1 MDYFNHLLS
10 LLSSSSIYGYG
21 IVAVLSFFES
31 FAFVGILVPGSIS
44 VIAAGFLASQGY
56 FDVGDLFLFSAV
68 GAILGDS
75 LSYSLGKRGI
85 ILFKEG
91 NKVFK
96 PSLLK
101 KGEEYFQKHG
111 SSSVFWGRFIG
122 WVRPIIPYVA
132 GLFQLNRRTF
142 LLWNILSGIA
152 WAISHIAFGYFFGHL
167 WKSVSYWSMQMS
179 IALLIIILLGS
190 SYYAVNAYRKKHT
203 ISHKKHT

>member
-1 MDYFNHLLS
+1 MHYFDHLLS
-10 LLSSSSIYGYG
+10 LLSSSTIVGYAL
-21 IVAVLSFFES
+21 VALLSFFES
-31 FAFVGILVPGSIS
+31 FAFVGIVVPGSIS

-75 LSYSLGKRGI
+75 FSYSLGKRGI

-111 SSSVFWGRFIG
+111 STSVFWGRFIG

-132 GLFQLNRRTF
+132 GLFQLDRKTF
-142 LLWNILSGIA
+142 LLWNILSGIC

-167 WKSVSYWSMQMS
+167 WSSVSYWSTQIS
-179 IALLIIILLGS
+179 IVVGGVLMVA
-190 SYYAVNAYRKKHT
+190 AVIYLYTIVRKKQG
-203 ISHKKHT
+203 IFP

>member
-44 VIAAGFLASQGY
+44 VIASGFLASQGY

-101 KGEEYFQKHG
+101 KGEDYFQKHG
-111 SSSVFWGRFIG
+111 STSVFWGRFIG

-132 GLFQLNRRTF
+132 GLFQLDRKTF
-142 LLWNILSGIA
+142 LLWNILSGTA
-152 WAISHIAFGYFFGHL
+152 WAVSHIAFGYFFGHL
-167 WKSVSYWSMQMS
+167 WSTVSYWSTQIS
-179 IALLIIILLGS
+179 IVALVCITLALIIYCHVL
-190 SYYAVNAYRKKHT
+190 YKKKRNT
-203 ISHKKHT
+203 ANS